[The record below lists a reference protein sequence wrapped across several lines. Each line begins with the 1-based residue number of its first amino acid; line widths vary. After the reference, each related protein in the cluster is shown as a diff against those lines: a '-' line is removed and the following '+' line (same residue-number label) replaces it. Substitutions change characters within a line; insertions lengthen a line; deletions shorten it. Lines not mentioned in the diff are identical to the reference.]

1 MKRYAKIIND
11 INKDKIY
18 INEKVTNFLKR
29 VDNRLHLYSDINS
42 EKSDYL
48 MSDLDKILNNGFDY
62 DLIDDT
68 FLDIIDLNN
77 NKVLYFTSI
86 ITSLFMPIDNKYL
99 GVYLEFFTN
108 FVSRDL
114 YNDRNRNLIKKLK
127 YKKIIDL
134 YDSYL
139 TYRRFFSK
147 EFNFSVDYDFPSLL
161 FSYYYTNNLDLYE
174 VNNVIF
180 LYIKN
185 RDYYLEKMA
194 MNGLFFPFD
203 DDDSMPKFFNN
214 RYSEIYQYFIPVLVN
229 DYKVKNENKKRIK

>member
-1 MKRYAKIIND
+1 MKKYARIIND
-11 INKDKIY
+11 INKGKIY
-18 INEKVTNFLKR
+18 INEKVTSFLKR
-29 VDNRLHLYSDINS
+29 VDNRLHLYSNINS

-68 FLDIIDLNN
+68 FLDVIDLNE
-77 NKVLYFTSI
+77 NKVLYFTSF
-86 ITSLFMPIDNKYL
+86 ITSLFMPIDNKNI
-99 GVYLEFFTN
+99 GVYLEFFTS

-114 YNDRNRNLIKKLK
+114 YSDRNRNIIKKLK

-161 FSYYYTNNLDLYE
+161 FGYYYTNNLDLYE
-174 VNNVIF
+174 VNNVLF
-180 LYIKN
+180 FYIKN

-203 DDDSMPKFFNN
+203 DDDSMPKFFND
-214 RYSEIYQYFIPVLVN
+214 RYSAIYQYFIPVLIN
-229 DYKVKNENKKRIK
+229 DFKVKNENKKRIK

>member
-1 MKRYAKIIND
+1 MEKKSIRKKSLLLISMGLLLISTGLKVVEAYSKET
-11 INKDKIY
+11 IY
-18 INEKVTNFLKR
+18 EML
-29 VDNRLHLYSDINS
+29 
-42 EKSDYL
+42 
-48 MSDLDKILNNGFDY
+48 
-62 DLIDDT
+62 
-68 FLDIIDLNN
+68 
-77 NKVLYFTSI
+77 
-86 ITSLFMPIDNKYL
+86 
-99 GVYLEFFTN
+99 
-108 FVSRDL
+108 
-114 YNDRNRNLIKKLK
+114 
-127 YKKIIDL
+127 DL

-180 LYIKN
+180 FYIKN